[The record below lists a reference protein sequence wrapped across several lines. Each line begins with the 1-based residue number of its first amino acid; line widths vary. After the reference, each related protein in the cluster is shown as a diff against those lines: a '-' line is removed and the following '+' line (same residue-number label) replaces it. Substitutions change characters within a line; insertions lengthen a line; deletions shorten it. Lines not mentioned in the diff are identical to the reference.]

1 MRSILIA
8 MQKCNFINAMRHFLI
23 KEEVKDMFTILE
35 RKRSLFTL
43 FSKEENPMAILI
55 VFHKHI
61 IIKNKYNK

>member
-1 MRSILIA
+1 
-8 MQKCNFINAMRHFLI
+8 MRHFLI

>member
-1 MRSILIA
+1 